1 MSTFEKY
8 GHTFKNEEVINPNN
22 SVRYELFKRCYKR
35 KYILFG
41 SNVDYWKEEK
51 RHEHIFSRT
60 RVVSIPKPFST
71 IGEAYELVE
80 HRYKPIERREIT
92 EDELAI
98 IRID

>member
-1 MSTFEKY
+1 MFTKY
-8 GHTFKNEEVINPNN
+8 GHTFKIEEVINPNN

-41 SNVDYWKEEK
+41 STVDYWKEEERYEVIVGK
-51 RHEHIFSRT
+51 T
-60 RVVSIPKPFST
+60 RCAFIPNPLTT
-71 IGEAYELVE
+71 IDEAYELVE

-98 IRID
+98 VRID